1 MAWIKLPQCGSKYK
15 TVKVTDGGGVRTEET
30 KKTAVKSDILN
41 VGISLF
47 FHDGISS
54 AGKRDDFDFDLLD
67 NEQKVVPSNLT
78 VSEYYEK
85 SKIKIIRY
93 FVVSSRKGQSENNSM
108 FINESNKSASV
119 KLLFREDKSNAPS
132 PSVPKSIEPHC
143 EIEPISVHEVTEQH
157 MKTDKIAKGEIC
169 LNAQPKS
176 AETENKNKLV
186 LMDIVSEIPF
196 AELLITTIKL
206 GSGAFGT
213 VHKGSWAGSKVA
225 VKEVSLKRVSQETK
239 KQILTEVLLHSRV
252 RHPNIVQFM
261 AVAQQPSSIFIVT

>member
-1 MAWIKLPQCGSKYK
+1 MAWIKLLQCSSKYK
-15 TVKVTDGGGVRTEET
+15 TAKVIDGGGVRTEEI

-41 VGISLF
+41 FGISLF
-47 FHDGISS
+47 FPDEISS
-54 AGKRDDFDFDLLD
+54 AGKRDDFDLLD

-85 SKIKIIRY
+85 FKLKIIRY
-93 FVVSSRKGQSENNSM
+93 FVVSNREGQSEKNSM
-108 FINESNKSASV
+108 FINKSNKSSASV
-119 KLLFREDKSNAPS
+119 KLLFREDKFNAPS

-143 EIEPISVHEVTEQH
+143 QIEPMSVHEVTEQH
-157 MKTDKIAKGEIC
+157 MKNEKIAKGDIC

-186 LMDIVSEIPF
+186 LMDRVSEIPF

-213 VHKGSWAGSKVA
+213 VHKGSWAGTEVA

-239 KQILTEVLLHSRV
+239 KTNFDR
-252 RHPNIVQFM
+252 
-261 AVAQQPSSIFIVT
+261 SITK